1 MNWLNS
7 FFKRITGQD
16 EPEKPSIKEEENKLI
31 DEEYL
36 FELEEKLLRADCGL
50 EFSEYIV
57 NNLRSKA
64 DLNLKQAQ
72 EEVINLCSQTLK
84 QAQNN
89 KPELENHKLNI
100 ILIVG
105 VNGAGKTTSIGKL
118 AHKFKKQNKKVL
130 IAPCDTFRAAA
141 CEQLEKWA
149 KRADVDILQANIQNK
164 KADSVLY
171 EALAKAKENK
181 VDVLIVDTAGRL
193 QNKKGLMDEL
203 GKLSNVIDKHTQE
216 NTCVQRLLVIDAT
229 TGQNG
234 YSQAVLFNS
243 ATELT
248 GIILSKFDGSA
259 KGGILF
265 AISHN
270 LKIPIKYLGLGEQ
283 IEQLQEFRPEDFIK
297 NLGINAI

>member
-7 FFKRITGQD
+7 FFKRIVNQNLTN
-16 EPEKPSIKEEENKLI
+16 EVEEEIKLV

-36 FELEEKLLRADCGL
+36 FELEEKLLRADCGI

-57 NNLRSKA
+57 KNLRNK
-64 DLNLKQAQ
+64 DNLNTKQAKT
-72 EEVINLCSQTLK
+72 EIINLCLQTLK
-84 QAQNN
+84 AAENQ
-89 KPELENHKLNI
+89 KPVIENQKLNI

-118 AHKFKKQNKKVL
+118 AYKFKNQNKKVL

-141 CEQLEKWA
+141 SEQLQKWA
-149 KRADVDILQANIQNK
+149 ARANVDILQANAQSK

-171 EALAKAKENK
+171 EALDKAQKEK
-181 VDVLIVDTAGRL
+181 YDILIVDTAGRL

-203 GKLSNVIDKHTQE
+203 GKLANVIDKYAPA
-216 NTCVQRLLVIDAT
+216 NSYIQRFLVIDAT

-234 YSQAVLFNS
+234 YSQAILFNE
-243 ATELT
+243 ATSLT
-248 GIILSKFDGSA
+248 GIILTKFDGSA

-265 AISHN
+265 AINYN

-283 IEQLQEFRPEDFIK
+283 IDQLQEFKAEEFVH
-297 NLGINAI
+297 NLNLA